1 MSSSS
6 PPTTCPG
13 CGSSFHPGGRKAC
26 PAFKVVCH
34 YCNKVGHFARVCK
47 SRQAQ
52 APPPPPAKNL
62 HDLRSNLI
70 RIEAAMPSSIPSR
83 WILSNNITE
92 PAPTTNVHVSAINGS
107 ATVAALP
114 DSGADISVAGPD
126 TITMLGDHCKN
137 LLPSDMVPRG
147 VTGHWMT
154 PIGQL
159 PVTIT
164 LGTVTYRDTLHIYTA
179 VKGVLLYWK
188 TSKALRVLPPNYPS
202 PLSSPGTPS
211 ISVATTTKESTSPIL
226 DPAKDFPTVFDGN
239 IKQMDGEEFH
249 ITLTEGAKPFCIK
262 TPRTVP
268 FAYRDKLKAELEIL
282 EAQGIIAPVTY
293 PTEWCAPIV
302 VTPKK
307 DSDNIRMCVDL
318 SHLNKYVKRERYQSL
333 TPSQAVADIATE
345 NATIF
350 TKIDAMKGYH
360 QCPLDEA
367 SQPHSS
373 PHLDALSTSEL
384 PTASRQSRN
393 TITDEWMKRSM
404 GFPDTDE

>member
-1 MSSSS
+1 MPGYVNLAKHKHQPHPPQRTFTTHDQTLFESKQPCHRASDRPESS
-6 PPTTCPG
+6 
-13 CGSSFHPGGRKAC
+13 A
-26 PAFKVVCH
+26 
-34 YCNKVGHFARVCK
+34 
-47 SRQAQ
+47 
-52 APPPPPAKNL
+52 
-62 HDLRSNLI
+62 
-70 RIEAAMPSSIPSR
+70 
-83 WILSNNITE
+83 E
-92 PAPTTNVHVSAINGS
+92 PAPTINVHVSALNGS
-107 ATVAALP
+107 ATVTALP

-126 TITMLGDHCKN
+126 TITMIGDHCKN

-164 LGTVTYRDTLHIYTA
+164 LGTVTYRDTLHIYPA
-179 VKGVLLYWK
+179 VKGVLLSWK

-226 DPAKDFPTVFDGN
+226 DPAKEFPTVFDGN

-262 TPRTVP
+262 TPCTVP

-367 SQPHSS
+367 SQDLTTFLTPFGRFKYLRAPYGISS
-373 PHLDALSTSEL
+373 ISEHYN
-384 PTASRQSRN
+384 RR
-393 TITDEWMKRSM
+393 M